1 MSETSQVTMLN
12 INKQIETLN
21 AIKMILGIWVIAVL
35 LSRNICDNCDISI
48 VHWNI
53 CAIITQTF
61 ADVRKYILG
70 G

>member
-21 AIKMILGIWVIAVL
+21 ATKMILGIWVIAVL

-53 CAIITQTF
+53 CGIITQTF
-61 ADVRKYILG
+61 VDVRKYILG